1 VKIVF
6 LLATMGIPKQSKDKH
21 ASGIS
26 CAVTWKDTVASVII
40 SAVNVRFFRF
50 QRPLTLAIIV
60 GTITVVLT
68 ACLAAIIHAQT
79 CRTVRNTVPLP
90 YVDQQLSDD
99 AYCAPAVSGNQG
111 WLLSDWVSY
120 SDGNFSRDASV
131 FFGSN
136 HSEQWHLWPAAV
148 NQSYDL
154 STLYGLSSVSSQV
167 TFGNVT
173 LGCSDELNVENEFTG
188 RPATA
193 QPCFRE
199 PPAQLPLI
207 GEVSLSLQVSVT

>member
-1 VKIVF
+1 
-6 LLATMGIPKQSKDKH
+6 MGVLKRYKDRV
-21 ASGIS
+21 ASDVS
-26 CAVTWKDTVASVII
+26 CVSTWKDTVASVII

-50 QRPLTLAIIV
+50 QRPLTLAIIA
-60 GTITVVLT
+60 GTITLVLT
-68 ACLAAIIHAQT
+68 GCLAAIIHAQT
-79 CRTVRNTVPLP
+79 CRTVRSTVPLP
-90 YVDQQLSDD
+90 YVDQQLSGD

-154 STLYGLSSVSSQV
+154 STLYALSPVSSQV
-167 TFGNVT
+167 TFGDVM
-173 LGCSDELNVENEFTG
+173 LGCSDELNLENEFTG

-207 GEVSLSLQVSVT
+207 GEVPLSLQVSAT